1 MRSSR
6 GAAEWLPPGV
16 HRGRHLDQFDLMET
30 WMCECQLQMLD
41 SRESANFPKSARAVR
56 QIIVGTDTRNPQL
69 ESAACWFHPKEVG
82 DRCAYVVSK
91 GIAPCQSCLL
101 ADVVTENDNL
111 HPLDPERSISARVLH
126 NIRKFEPKIALAA
139 IAGQWPFFATVTSR
153 STARL
158 NMCGA
163 RSA

>member
-82 DRCAYVVSK
+82 DRCAYVVSER
-91 GIAPCQSCLL
+91 IAHCQSCLV
-101 ADVVTENDNL
+101 ADVVAENNR
-111 HPLDPERSISARVLH
+111 PGKVEINIIIRVLH
-126 NIRKFEPKIALAA
+126 NIRK
-139 IAGQWPFFATVTSR
+139 SR
-153 STARL
+153 YQYGILISPASKL
-158 NMCGA
+158 H
-163 RSA
+163 